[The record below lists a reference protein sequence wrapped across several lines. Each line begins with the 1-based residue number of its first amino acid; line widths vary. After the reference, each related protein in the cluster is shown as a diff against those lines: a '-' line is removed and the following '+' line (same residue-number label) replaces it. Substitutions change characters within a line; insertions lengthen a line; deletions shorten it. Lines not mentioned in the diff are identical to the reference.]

1 MRLSDTAN
9 LPAELERQRLYRARR
24 GAARRWWLHN
34 RAPVLMAAALA
45 TLALG
50 LWGFSESAET
60 RGGGLGGFT
69 DRVYRTVTL
78 FGLGG
83 SPAQLNW
90 QLQVARVLAP
100 LLVGYAAGRALV
112 TLFRD
117 QAHLLRI
124 RLVARRHVVVCGLGR
139 RGFLLATALREAH
152 LFVVVVERDASN
164 RSLAGLRER
173 GI

>member
-69 DRVYRTVTL
+69 DRVYRAVTP

-83 SPAQLNW
+83 APPPLNW
-90 QLQVARVLAP
+90 QLQGARVLAP
-100 LLVGYAAGRALV
+100 LLGGFAP
-112 TLFRD
+112 
-117 QAHLLRI
+117 
-124 RLVARRHVVVCGLGR
+124 R
-139 RGFLLATALREAH
+139 RGAP
-152 LFVVVVERDASN
+152 
-164 RSLAGLRER
+164 
-173 GI
+173 